1 MTKLLLA
8 ALLASGFAAAHAE
21 STTYA
26 VDPFHTSVTFEVIHA
41 GTSTVRGR
49 FDKKEG
55 VVTLDKAAKTGTA
68 QIIIDMS
75 SVSVGVPPM
84 EGSLKGKG
92 YFNVGEFA
100 NATFTADKFSFDG
113 DKVSEVAGTLTM
125 LGKTQPVTM
134 KATRFNCYLNPVVS
148 RETCGGD
155 FETTIVRSQFGMT
168 SGLAFA
174 GDNIRLLIQVEAIK
188 Q

>member
-1 MTKLLLA
+1 MNKTLIAAAILA
-8 ALLASGFAAAHAE
+8 TSAVAHAE
-21 STTYA
+21 NATYA
-26 VDPFHTSVTFEVIHA
+26 IDPTHTFVTFEAAHF
-41 GTSTVRGR
+41 GTSTLRGR

-55 VVTLDKAAKTGTA
+55 VITLDKAAKTGTVKVT
-68 QIIIDMS
+68 IDMS

-92 YFNVGEFA
+92 YFNVAEFA

-155 FETTIVRSQFGMT
+155 FETTIARSQFGMT
-168 SGLAFA
+168 NGMAFA
-174 GDNIRLLIQVEAIK
+174 SDNIRLLIQVEAIK